1 MTKQEQTQ
9 AGKTLMMLNP
19 ATSVRLVV
27 VSHKDQTISEIDQ
40 NALDA
45 YLTVMS
51 ITNVENYDIEIQIEE
66 KEYLGRSN

>member
-19 ATSVRLVV
+19 TTSVRLVV
-27 VSHKDQTISEIDQ
+27 VSHKDHTIAEIDQ

-51 ITNVENYDIEIQIEE
+51 ITNVENYDIEIQIED
-66 KEYLGRSN
+66 KEYLVKSN